1 MKNPRNILITG
12 ASSGIGEALA
22 LNYAETGALLF
33 LCDRHGEQLDAVAE
47 ACRHRG
53 ATVFPHILDVTDLR
67 ACKRWVAG
75 SDREHLLDLV
85 IANAGVSAGAGG
97 KEENAE
103 QARHIFAVNVEGVLN
118 TVLPVLPF
126 MRARHRG
133 QIAIVSSVAS
143 FLGMPW
149 APAYCATKAAIR
161 IWGEALR
168 GHLFPDG
175 VEVSVICPGFVRSRM
190 TIDNPYPMPFLMN
203 SAKAARIIRKG
214 LERNKPRIIF
224 PWPMA
229 VAVWMATIMPPSL
242 MDPLMRQLPKKV

>member
-53 ATVFPHILDVTDLR
+53 ATVFPRILDVTDLR

-149 APAYCATKAAIR
+149 APAYCATKAA
-161 IWGEALR
+161 
-168 GHLFPDG
+168 
-175 VEVSVICPGFVRSRM
+175 
-190 TIDNPYPMPFLMN
+190 
-203 SAKAARIIRKG
+203 RIIRKG